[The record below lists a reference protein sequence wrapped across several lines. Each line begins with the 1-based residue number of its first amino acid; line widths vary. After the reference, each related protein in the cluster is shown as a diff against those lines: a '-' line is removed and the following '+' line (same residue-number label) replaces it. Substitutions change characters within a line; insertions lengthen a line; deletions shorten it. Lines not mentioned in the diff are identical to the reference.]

1 MGLDIM
7 TYITYRFGNSKVK
20 PYLENV
26 RSSLEFASSTVIA
39 INVSPF
45 NITGFECHIGRSI
58 PDTGIASSG
67 YMGS

>member
-1 MGLDIM
+1 
-7 TYITYRFGNSKVK
+7 VK